1 MEIKINIDE
10 SKFREV
16 LEKELGV
23 FTQDYRFI
31 DEISNRVAYTLTQ
44 KGQC

>member
-16 LEKELGV
+16 LEKELG
-23 FTQDYRFI
+23 DYRFI

>member
-16 LEKELGV
+16 LEKELGA

-31 DEISNRVAYTLTQ
+31 DKISNRVAYTLTQ

>member
-16 LEKELGV
+16 LEKELEA

-31 DEISNRVAYTLTQ
+31 DEISNRVVYTLTQ